1 MATSGYVDV
10 KVTDWDTLRFSWEQ
24 QSQSVA
30 NNTTTINWYL
40 KLIAT
45 SSGKINATAPKK
57 WSVTVNGT
65 KSSGTNYIGIG
76 NNETKTLASGTETI
90 THGDNGK
97 KTFTFSFTQAFD
109 INFDGSSIGTKSGSG
124 SGTLN
129 DIPRKSTLTV
139 GNGTLGTSQTLTV
152 SKLYSYNKHKILY
165 TCGDIS
171 GYVVGGDS
179 SYYYVNET
187 TSTHTWTPPISLA
200 TQNTTGT
207 TVSVKFELQTYAN
220 NNTYIGSNTYTK
232 TYTIP
237 ASVKPSCTVT
247 VTDVDNHT
255 TTYGKPIKGISK
267 LNITVTPTTAQGSP
281 IATYKVVANETTYT
295 KANVT
300 TDVLKVAGTSS
311 VTATVTDKRGRSG
324 SASATVNVWDYSPPR
339 ITKLTVHRC
348 NESGT
353 EDDQGAYIK
362 VTYSGEFTSLNSKNT
377 ATVKVSYKQSGT
389 STYTTSS
396 QTVSWTT
403 VSEKMTVTDKTY
415 TFSASTEKSFDVKLT
430 IEDIFNTAS
439 NVTSA
444 STAQTVIDFRADGK
458 AVAFGKV
465 AESGDDLATLVD
477 FGFRIRTVGGI
488 LQPVL
493 EPNSDFDTVKTPNTY
508 TLRSKA
514 AANYQNSP
522 VDVNATGTLTVE
534 SCGVEGQV
542 RQVVR
547 VCHKTDFKEYERYFY
562 QSEWGAWKR
571 KFEVILYNNASGSSG
586 TITLSESAAKFSYI
600 EIFFTDNKGKA
611 GGYTKVYSPDGKTVC
626 LSIVEASGNTITYIR
641 RAIYDVSGTTL
652 TPSKGNYLT
661 MSSATLSHNATASN
675 LIKIIRVIGHE

>member
-1 MATSGYVDV
+1 
-10 KVTDWDTLRFSWEQ
+10 
-24 QSQSVA
+24 
-30 NNTTTINWYL
+30 
-40 KLIAT
+40 
-45 SSGKINATAPKK
+45 
-57 WSVTVNGT
+57 
-65 KSSGTNYIGIG
+65 
-76 NNETKTLASGTETI
+76 
-90 THGDNGK
+90 
-97 KTFTFSFTQAFD
+97 
-109 INFDGSSIGTKSGSG
+109 
-124 SGTLN
+124 
-129 DIPRKSTLTV
+129 
-139 GNGTLGTSQTLTV
+139 
-152 SKLYSYNKHKILY
+152 
-165 TCGDIS
+165 
-171 GYVVGGDS
+171 VGGDS

-187 TSTHTWTPPISLA
+187 TSTHTWIPPISLA

-353 EDDQGAYIK
+353 EDDQGEYIK

-403 VSEKMTVTDKTY
+403 VSEKKTVTDKTY
-415 TFSASTEKSFDVKLT
+415 TFSASTENSFDVKLT
-430 IEDIFNTAS
+430 IEDIFNTVS

-444 STAQTVIDFRADGK
+444 STAQTVIDFRADGE

-465 AESGDDLATLVD
+465 AESGDALANLVD

-493 EPNSDFDTVKTPNTY
+493 EPNTNLNDIKTPNTY
-508 TLRSKA
+508 TLRSKRL
-514 AANYQNSP
+514 ANYTNTP
-522 VDVNATGTLTVE
+522 VEQNATGTLKVE
-534 SCGVEGQV
+534 SGGVDGQV
-542 RQVVR
+542 RQVIT
-547 VCHKTDFKEYERYFY
+547 VCHKTNPLKYERYFY
-562 QSEWGAWKR
+562 ENEWGEWKNVTNDTGWIDISFYEGYSVGSEYGSLKGR
-571 KFEVILYNNASGSSG
+571 YKDGVLY
-586 TITLSESAAKFSYI
+586 I
-600 EIFFTDNKGKA
+600 KGDVT
-611 GGYTKVYSPDGKTVC
+611 GF
-626 LSIVEASGNTITYIR
+626 EASYKAFAPLPTELKLFANEKR
-641 RAIYDVSGTTL
+641 RFAGVYNVSYFCGLAIINDVLYVTQNGAGSWDKTKNVSIHAAL
-652 TPSKGNYLT
+652 C
-661 MSSATLSHNATASN
+661 
-675 LIKIIRVIGHE
+675 V